1 MLNYPITETNH
12 CRRADSFLRNLLPDA
27 PLSYLKKLI
36 GSGHLQVNGS
46 AGTPGTILSLA
57 DIVTLKESSRTREF
71 LAAPRLP
78 LDILYEDSWIVA
90 FNKPAGLPMHPAAEV
105 DDRNLVDRGT
115 ELLATR
121 GDTARLRPVNRLD
134 RGTSGAVIL
143 AKSSTSAGMF
153 GRIVKEV
160 GLEKVYLAL
169 VQGAPESTGSI
180 TFPLR
185 GKDAE
190 TRYRVLVRGEEGA
203 LVALFPLTG
212 RMHQLRQHM
221 SLIGH
226 PILGDRRY
234 GGSPLPTYEGFT
246 LHSFRTA
253 LTHPASSERLTIF
266 APLPEGFLHLAVR
279 VAGPLSTSF
288 FQTLPELAMP

>member
-1 MLNYPITETNH
+1 MLTYLLTETDH

-36 GSGHLQVNGS
+36 STRHFEVNG
-46 AGTPGTILSLA
+46 AGVTPATILRRA
-57 DIVTLKESSRTREF
+57 DTVTLKESARTRAL

-78 LDILYEDSWIVA
+78 LDIIYEDSWIVA

-105 DDRNLVDRGT
+105 DDRNLVERGT
-115 ELLATR
+115 ELLAMR
-121 GDTARLRPVNRLD
+121 GETAKLRPVNRLD

-143 AKSSTSAGMF
+143 ARSSTSAGIF
-153 GRIVKEV
+153 GRVVKEE
-160 GLEKVYLAL
+160 GLDKVYLAL
-169 VQGAPESTGSI
+169 VEGVPETTGCI
-180 TFPLR
+180 TFPLK
-185 GKDAE
+185 GKEAE
-190 TRYRVLVRGEEGA
+190 TRYRVLARGEKGA

-212 RMHQLRQHM
+212 RMHQLRQHL

-234 GGSPLPTYEGFT
+234 GGSPLPAYDGFA

-253 LTHPASSERLTIF
+253 LTHPASGERLTIF
-266 APLPEGFLHLAVR
+266 APLPEGFLRLANRLTVP
-279 VAGPLSTSF
+279 VDEVLL
-288 FQTLPELAMP
+288 QTLPDLTLP

>member
-1 MLNYPITETNH
+1 MLSYLITEADH

-36 GSGHLQVNGS
+36 EAGHLRVNGS
-46 AGTPGTILSLA
+46 GGSPETILRLG
-57 DIVTLKESSRTREF
+57 DTVTLKESSRTRGF
-71 LAAPRLP
+71 LTAPRSP

-105 DDRNLVDRGT
+105 DDRNLVDQGT
-115 ELLATR
+115 ALLATK
-121 GDTARLRPVNRLD
+121 GPTAKLRPVNRLD

-143 AKSSTSAGMF
+143 ARSSTAAGIF
-153 GRIVKEV
+153 GRVVKEE
-160 GLEKVYLAL
+160 GLEKIYLAL
-169 VQGAPESTGSI
+169 VEGVPEPTGSI
-180 TFPLR
+180 TFPLK

-190 TRYRVLVRGEEGA
+190 TRYRVLAPGKKGA
-203 LVALFPLTG
+203 LVALFPFTG
-212 RMHQLRQHM
+212 RMHQLRQHL

-234 GGSPLPTYEGFT
+234 GGSPLPDYEGFA

-253 LTHPASSERLTIF
+253 LTHPASNERLVIF
-266 APLPEGFLHLAVR
+266 APLPERFLSLATRFV
-279 VAGPLSTSF
+279 GIDNETLLLPLTDI
-288 FQTLPELAMP
+288 TLP